1 MKLPGRVAGF
11 ERADITLLPSSSTK
25 TVVFHEY
32 VSLANMLGLRVVCF
46 ETFRRVWQQLLP
58 FIVVSKPLTD
68 LCWVCQRNNHL
79 IYRSANLHDADK
91 LRLLEEQTA
100 HLHRVSEERT
110 YYRQLVDESKEVV
123 SQLDIGELRQNEPCS
138 KDISMHYSFD
148 FAQQVHLPHSP
159 YQPGP
164 LFFLTPRKVGI
175 FGICCEGLPQ
185 QINYLIDEGA
195 AVSKGSIAVISYLHH
210 YFAHYGVGESHASLH
225 CDNCAGQNKN
235 RYMLWYC
242 AWRVMTGLHHSVS
255 MHFMPPGHTKFAP
268 DWCFGLLKRAFRRS
282 EVHCLDDLASIVEGS
297 TPQTYIN
304 RAQIVQSEAA
314 HDEPNVISYDWH
326 TFFQHARFR
335 TLPGIKKLMH
345 FRFTSEMPGFVL
357 YRESLTSPEIQFQ
370 LVANVADTLADMPD
384 LPPVVPPPGLSPER
398 QAYLF
403 SNIRQFVREEA
414 KDILTPAPNAQ

>member
-1 MKLPGRVAGF
+1 
-11 ERADITLLPSSSTK
+11 
-25 TVVFHEY
+25 
-32 VSLANMLGLRVVCF
+32 
-46 ETFRRVWQQLLP
+46 
-58 FIVVSKPLTD
+58 
-68 LCWVCQRNNHL
+68 
-79 IYRSANLHDADK
+79 
-91 LRLLEEQTA
+91 
-100 HLHRVSEERT
+100 
-110 YYRQLVDESKEVV
+110 
-123 SQLDIGELRQNEPCS
+123 
-138 KDISMHYSFD
+138 
-148 FAQQVHLPHSP
+148 
-159 YQPGP
+159 
-164 LFFLTPRKVGI
+164 
-175 FGICCEGLPQ
+175 
-185 QINYLIDEGA
+185 
-195 AVSKGSIAVISYLHH
+195 
-210 YFAHYGVGESHASLH
+210 
-225 CDNCAGQNKN
+225 
-235 RYMLWYC
+235 
-242 AWRVMTGLHHSVS
+242 